1 MSKALL
7 SSSTADP
14 AAQRCH
20 QNLLLPRALCGL
32 HFLRVMART
41 AAGSSKPGAS
51 LTVSAVQAGSEFSD
65 WFRPD
70 HVFNPEPITVARWMM
85 SSDWLDLGHA
95 CTQEIEGPRCGIE
108 EQGNGNEGGSTLQ
121 SNAQQVKNT
130 DLLPDS
136 LTICLLVHSR
146 DHKSPGKLLGKSSLL
161 GGPRCW
167 TGKDWMPFSF
177 GAGVL

>member
-70 HVFNPEPITVARWMM
+70 HVFNPEPITVAR
-85 SSDWLDLGHA
+85 
-95 CTQEIEGPRCGIE
+95 
-108 EQGNGNEGGSTLQ
+108 
-121 SNAQQVKNT
+121 
-130 DLLPDS
+130 
-136 LTICLLVHSR
+136 
-146 DHKSPGKLLGKSSLL
+146 
-161 GGPRCW
+161 
-167 TGKDWMPFSF
+167 
-177 GAGVL
+177 